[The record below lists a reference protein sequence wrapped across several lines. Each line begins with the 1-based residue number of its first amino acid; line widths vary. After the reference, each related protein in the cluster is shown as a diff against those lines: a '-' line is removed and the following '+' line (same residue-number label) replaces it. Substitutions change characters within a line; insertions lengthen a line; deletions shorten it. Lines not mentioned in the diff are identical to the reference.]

1 MGKRQIRVF
10 ENELS
15 EKMPSLLNIELNIVL
30 KNDTT
35 LRGKILKHQNQ
46 KIQFKDTI
54 SRLHSLKTIDIAEI
68 ILDKTT
74 DY

>member
-10 ENELS
+10 ERELS
-15 EKMPSLLNIELNIVL
+15 EKIPSLLNIELNIVL

-35 LRGKILKHQNQ
+35 LRGKIIKHQNQ
-46 KIQFKDTI
+46 KILFKDTI
-54 SRLHSLKTIDIAEI
+54 LRLHSLKIIDIAEI
-68 ILDKTT
+68 IWDKTS